1 MKIKLL
7 LTLLTAVCVVS
18 EAQVSSSIAEC
29 LAINHIS
36 DPASLLH
43 NSTCCLEESEW
54 LVKNKEGGYSCEED
68 YCLGEGVLYSEDCH
82 DVFEDGVCG
91 EEALGERL
99 FLGEDGLGYCDC
111 DEGWV
116 RYKERCYQEFT
127 PAFCPGENEILKLNL
142 TPEDC
147 NQTLPADQLEICLK
161 GLELNFS
168 CLENPCPQDY
178 FPHT

>member
-1 MKIKLL
+1 M
-7 LTLLTAVCVVS
+7 VDSPPESGC
-18 EAQVSSSIAEC
+18 ENSIWFQGDCQDVYA
-29 LAINHIS
+29 
-36 DPASLLH
+36 DSL
-43 NSTCCLEESEW
+43 
-54 LVKNKEGGYSCEED
+54 
-68 YCLGEGVLYSEDCH
+68 
-82 DVFEDGVCG
+82 CG

>member
-18 EAQVSSSIAEC
+18 EAQVSSSIAVLKC

-36 DPASLLH
+36 DPASLLY
-43 NSTCCLEESEW
+43 NSTCCLEEWEW

-116 RYKERCYQEFT
+116 RYKDRCYQEFT
-127 PAFCPGENEILKLNL
+127 PAFCPGENILKLRTKPKPGL
-142 TPEDC
+142 IIFGES
-147 NQTLPADQLEICLK
+147 AEILEA
-161 GLELNFS
+161 GLERNFS
-168 CLENPCPQDY
+168 CIENPCEPSY